1 MALTLAGNTITRVKI
16 VDDKPD
22 VRKIMAINV
31 RDAELEPV
39 LEDGPLPPLEE
50 FISTSITNTDA
61 AICDHRLNPGRYAR
75 FNGAEAVARF
85 YEHRWPALLCT
96 TWSPA
101 DIDAMRRYLR
111 KIPVLIHTD
120 ELNPDAIAEGLE
132 YCIRELNN
140 EFLPSRRPWRTL
152 VRVEEVDKEMAPPM
166 FFVVLSG
173 WHSSDKI
180 RLPLN
185 IMPSELQ
192 SRIKP
197 GVRLHAQVNKGAESQ
212 DNLYFES
219 FEFD

>member
-1 MALTLAGNTITRVKI
+1 MALDLAGNTINRIKI
-16 VDDKPD
+16 VDDKAD
-22 VRKIMAINV
+22 VRKIIAINV
-31 RDAELEPV
+31 EEAQLEPV
-39 LEDGPLPPLEE
+39 LENGPLPPLEE
-50 FISTSITNTDA
+50 FISTSITNADA
-61 AICDHRLNPGRYAR
+61 AICDHRLSLGTYAQ
-75 FNGAEAVARF
+75 FNGAEAVAQF
-85 YEHRWPALLCT
+85 YKHRWPALLCT

-101 DIDAMRRYLR
+101 DIDAMRQYLR

-120 ELNPDAIAEGLE
+120 ELDPDAIAEGFE
-132 YCIRELNN
+132 YCIREFNN
-140 EFLPSRRPWRTL
+140 EFLPNRRPWRTL

-185 IMPSELQ
+185 IIPPKLQ

-197 GVRLHAQVNKGAESQ
+197 GIRLHAQVNKGAESQ
-212 DNLYFES
+212 ENLYFES